1 MTDIQF
7 IIPLATEI
15 QNKQGWPLHI
25 YINKYINKKLIPS
38 EIKIKKNFHDN
49 DHRYVFRNPYSD
61 FTYDEND
68 LKMEALMTDFIS
80 NFVIYGN
87 PSTNT
92 ILWPTN
98 TDSSPFLHLNIDL
111 NDTKV
116 EDTFPLERI
125 KFWKEMVETFPIYDV
140 ILGKSLEEEEK
151 ASSSVDSIK
160 QCHFIFNFLLPVIML
175 FSLY

>member
-15 QNKQGWPLHI
+15 QNKQGWPLYI

-80 NFVIYGN
+80 NFVIYGQVLFEN
-87 PSTNT
+87 LKEFFYRGVST
-92 ILWPTN
+92 W
-98 TDSSPFLHLNIDL
+98 ID
-111 NDTKV
+111 
-116 EDTFPLERI
+116 FRI
-125 KFWKEMVETFPIYDV
+125 ETGD
-140 ILGKSLEEEEK
+140 G
-151 ASSSVDSIK
+151 
-160 QCHFIFNFLLPVIML
+160 
-175 FSLY
+175 